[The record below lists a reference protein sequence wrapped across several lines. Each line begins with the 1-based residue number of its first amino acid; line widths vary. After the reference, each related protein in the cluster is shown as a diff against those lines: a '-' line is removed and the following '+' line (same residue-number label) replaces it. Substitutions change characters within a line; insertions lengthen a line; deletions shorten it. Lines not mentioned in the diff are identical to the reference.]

1 MERFIIY
8 NGNYD
13 GNSGETPQAEPLNR
27 PVSESAGVEGKA
39 GTGPK
44 PNQLNTSAAADTD
57 ATQVVHISES
67 TGSRSGAPRSTAPQ
81 SRPSS
86 GQNVQRSSSAPQRRS
101 STGANQSAPRPSAS
115 RSAKRRRNRTLI
127 IVLSILTVALLC
139 GSLAA
144 VFFLSQPEEDD
155 GLILSNVF
163 AAGVNLSGMTQEDA
177 KNALRNATSDT
188 YTQLDMT
195 VTVLDTT
202 VKLTPS
208 ATGADLDINRVVEE
222 AYNYGRT
229 GTKAE
234 QQRVRAQA
242 ASTVH
247 VISVIPYLNLD
258 TTYIQNV
265 VQDLGSK
272 YSSTLA
278 QPSYRLEG
286 TAPSFSKDETD
297 TSVVYQ
303 TLYIFTGTPEYG
315 LNTNSL
321 YEQIMEAYNTN
332 IWQVAGNCTVTN
344 PETFDLDELYDRYCT
359 APEDAELDNL
369 TYEVTPET
377 YGYGFDLTA
386 AKEALLNAEYGTTI
400 EIPLCLIEPDI
411 LAKDYDKLF
420 RDTLASF
427 STEFPSGSDLL
438 TNLRK
443 ACAEINGTILKVGEE
458 FSFNEAIGQPTVGKG
473 YKYVEIFAG
482 TEYKEVLGGGISQ
495 VASTL
500 YYCALMADLDIT
512 ERTSHTYVTDFIDAG
527 LDAYTQWNV
536 ADLRFT
542 NSTNEPLRIDA
553 KIEGNEIVISLIGTD
568 DKSYRIEIEP
578 VTEKTYEP
586 VDLIHLM
593 YPTNAGG
600 YLDGDILVTPITG
613 YDITTYLCKFD
624 KESGSQIAR
633 EVVARTHY
641 EKRNALIVEIFVAPE
656 PEPTEPSEPSNPS
669 EPTEPSGSSGS
680 TNPTQPTGS
689 TGSSASTEPSSG
701 TP

>member
-1 MERFIIY
+1 M
-8 NGNYD
+8 
-13 GNSGETPQAEPLNR
+13 NR
-27 PVSESAGVEGKA
+27 PVNESTGVDGKT
-39 GTGPK
+39 GTGSK
-44 PNQLNTSAAADTD
+44 ANHLNAPAADTD
-57 ATQVVHISES
+57 ATQVVHISENAA
-67 TGSRSGAPRSTAPQ
+67 SRTSAPQ
-81 SRPSS
+81 SRPAP
-86 GQNVQRSSSAPQRRS
+86 GQSAPRSSSAPQHRS
-101 STGANQSAPRPSAS
+101 GAGAAQAAPRSSAS
-115 RSAKRRRNRTLI
+115 RSAKRSRNRTLI
-127 IVLSILTVALLC
+127 ITISILTVALLC

-144 VFFLSQPEEDD
+144 AFFLTQPEEDD
-155 GLILSNVF
+155 GRILPNVF
-163 AAGVNLSGMTQEDA
+163 AAGVNLSGMTRDEA

-188 YTQLDMT
+188 YTQLSMT

-208 ATGADLDINRVVEE
+208 ATGANLDINQVVEE

-234 QQRVRAQA
+234 QQRIRAQA

-258 TTYIQNV
+258 TVYIQNI

-278 QPSYRLEG
+278 QPSYHIEG
-286 TAPSFSKDETD
+286 TAPSFSKEETD

-344 PETFDLDELYDRYCT
+344 PESFDLDEVYNRYCI
-359 APEDAELDNL
+359 APVDAELDNL

-377 YGYGFDLTA
+377 YGYGFDLTS
-386 AKEALLNAEYGTTI
+386 AKEELLNAEYGTTI
-400 EIPLCLIEPDI
+400 EVPLCLIEPDI

-438 TNLRK
+438 TNLKK

-458 FSFNEAIGQPTVGKG
+458 FSFHEVIGQPTVGKG
-473 YKYVEIFAG
+473 YKYVEIYAG

-500 YYCALMADLDIT
+500 YYCALMADLDIV
-512 ERTSHTYVTDFIDAG
+512 ERTGHTYVPDFIDAG
-527 LDAYTQWNV
+527 ADAYTQWNG

-542 NSTNEPLRIDA
+542 NSTNEPLRIEA
-553 KIEGNEIVISLIGTD
+553 KIEDNEIIISLIGTD
-568 DKSYRIEIEP
+568 DKSYRVEIELE
-578 VTEKTYEP
+578 TEKTYEP
-586 VDLIHLM
+586 LNLTHLM
-593 YPTNAGG
+593 YPTNPGG
-600 YLDGDILVTPITG
+600 YQDGDILVTPITG

-633 EVVARTHY
+633 EVIARTHY
-641 EKRNALIVEIFVAPE
+641 EKRNAVIVEIFVAPE
-656 PEPTEPSEPSNPS
+656 PEPTEPSEPTGPSNP
-669 EPTEPSGSSGS
+669 SGS

-689 TGSSASTEPSSG
+689 TASSESSEPSTG